1 MGSRITKSIV
11 TVLAAGLAATAL
23 TACSSD
29 SSSTT
34 ASTKTHGPAT
44 AGQKQAAAFLAKYI
58 ANPTS
63 IGDLKTL
70 PERPPT
76 GKSVINLQ
84 ASTAIA
90 QRAAASQKVA
100 AHLLGWS
107 YDSIA
112 TGPTP
117 ASAAAAFD
125 AAIARHP
132 DAILFAGFPAAVFA
146 KQIAEAKAAGIKVVS
161 TATGDGKT
169 DGVLGDVLGAP
180 QMQLYGKLLAAYFV
194 TESDGKGKVGV
205 FSIQAFPIL
214 APWVSAFQS
223 WVKQWCPGCTT
234 SVVNQQVTDQG
245 TKTPSNVVGFLQRNP
260 GVKWLMFATGDL
272 AQGVPAAL
280 ATAGLKGVHI
290 GGGSPDPD
298 DLANIKA
305 GTESA
310 WVGNTVDIANWRLLD
325 VLARDYVKTDTQAA
339 AAALLPLQLVT
350 QDNAGKVAADK
361 SGYYIGVADYQ
372 DQFKKLWRVS

>member
-1 MGSRITKSIV
+1 MGSRITKSFMA
-11 TVLAAGLAATAL
+11 VLAAGLAATSL

-29 SSSTT
+29 SSSATT
-34 ASTKTHGPAT
+34 STETNGPAT
-44 AGQKQAAAFLAKYI
+44 AGQKEAAEYLAKYS

-63 IGDLKTL
+63 VGDLKTL

-76 GKSVINLQ
+76 GKSIINLQ

-90 QRAAASQKVA
+90 QRAAAAQKA
-100 AHLLGWS
+100 AARLLGWS
-107 YDSIA
+107 FDSIA

-146 KQIAEAKAAGIKVVS
+146 KQIAEAKAAGIDVVS

-169 DGVLGDVLGAP
+169 DGVLGSVLGAP
-180 QMQLYGKLLAAYFV
+180 QMKLYGKLLAAYFV
-194 TESDGKGKVGV
+194 TESGGKGKAGV

-214 APWVSAFQS
+214 APFVTAFQS
-223 WVKQWCPGCTT
+223 WVKEWCPGCET

-245 TKTPSNVVGFLQRNP
+245 TKTPANVVGFLQRNP
-260 GVKWLMFATGDL
+260 DVKWLMFGTGDL

-280 ATAGLKGVHI
+280 ATAGLKDIHI
-290 GGGSPDPD
+290 AGTSPGPA
-298 DLANIKA
+298 DLVNVKA

-310 WVGNTVDIANWRLLD
+310 WVGNMVDIANWRLLD
-325 VLARDYVKTDTQAA
+325 VLARNYVKTDTEAA
-339 AAALLPLQLVT
+339 AAALLPLQVIT
-350 QDNAGKVAADK
+350 SANVEEVADDA
-361 SGYYIGVADYQ
+361 SGYYIGVAGYQ